1 MLRDDPVSEP
11 RPRRATMLPPNRRQE
26 IPALHVGPDAIP
38 AEVHDVP
45 AVRRRVGVDAYRSQG
60 IADALRNAA
69 EREQAGRRLTIR
81 AAMVKAL
88 TMGAVDPVR
97 VFEIVDR
104 VLGDEIAA
112 GRL

>member
-11 RPRRATMLPPNRRQE
+11 RPRRATILPPNRRQE

-38 AEVHDVP
+38 DEVHDVP
-45 AVRRRVGVDAYRSQG
+45 AVRRRVGADAYRSQG

-81 AAMVKAL
+81 AAMVRAL

-104 VLGDEIAA
+104 VMADEIKA

>member
-1 MLRDDPVSEP
+1 MMAFFTSAR
-11 RPRRATMLPPNRRQE
+11 RPSL
-26 IPALHVGPDAIP
+26 
-38 AEVHDVP
+38 
-45 AVRRRVGVDAYRSQG
+45 AVRRRLRLPLVVTVFTLSTRPRHDASSD
-60 IADALRNAA
+60 AWSALRNAA

>member
-38 AEVHDVP
+38 AEIHDVP
-45 AVRRRVGVDAYRSQG
+45 AVRRRVGADAYRSQG

>member
-1 MLRDDPVSEP
+1 M
-11 RPRRATMLPPNRRQE
+11 
-26 IPALHVGPDAIP
+26 
-38 AEVHDVP
+38 P
-45 AVRRRVGVDAYRSQG
+45 AVRRRVGADAYRSQG

>member
-1 MLRDDPVSEP
+1 MLRDNPVAEP

-26 IPALHVGPDAIP
+26 IPALHVGPEAIP
-38 AEVHDVP
+38 DEVHDVP
-45 AVRRRVGVDAYRSQG
+45 AVRRRVGADAYKAQG

-81 AAMVKAL
+81 AAMVRAL

>member
-11 RPRRATMLPPNRRQE
+11 RPRRATILPPHRRQE
-26 IPALHVGPDAIP
+26 IPALHVGPEAIP
-38 AEVHDVP
+38 DEVHDVP
-45 AVRRRVGVDAYRSQG
+45 AVRRRVGADAYRSQG

-81 AAMVKAL
+81 AAMVRAL

-104 VLGDEIAA
+104 VMADEIKA

>member
-1 MLRDDPVSEP
+1 MLGAQAPGQ
-11 RPRRATMLPPNRRQE
+11 A
-26 IPALHVGPDAIP
+26 
-38 AEVHDVP
+38 
-45 AVRRRVGVDAYRSQG
+45 QG